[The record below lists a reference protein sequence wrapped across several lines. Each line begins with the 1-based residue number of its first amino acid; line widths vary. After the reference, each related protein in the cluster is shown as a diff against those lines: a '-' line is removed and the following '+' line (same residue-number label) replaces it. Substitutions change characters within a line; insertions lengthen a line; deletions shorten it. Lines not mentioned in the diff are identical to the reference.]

1 MLSVS
6 YVIFVLL
13 FLADLMFKQAIELL
27 GPSASRDSTGY
38 HVITSVG
45 KTEKVEQAY
54 VLLQQAA
61 LRGHKKAMEIMAWGQ
76 LLGPLPLDLEGAKGK
91 FEALAKKGYPNSQ
104 MVHIMI
110 A

>member
-1 MLSVS
+1 M
-6 YVIFVLL
+6 Y
-13 FLADLMFKQAIELL
+13 KQAIELL

-61 LRGHKKAMEIMAWGQ
+61 FRGHKKAMEIVGWGQ
-76 LLGPLPLDLEGAKGK
+76 LLGPLPLDIEAARMK
-91 FEALAKKGYPNSQ
+91 FETLALKGYPNSQ
-104 MVHIMI
+104 MVCLIRLTCYSNNLFNL
-110 A
+110 